1 MKIHLFPCGNRVG
14 ELIIKVYRELVCF
27 GCFFV
32 SGMSCADPVWE
43 FINEIEYPE
52 ILSSI
57 ATADNVF
64 VKLPVQIPLSNLAS
78 LQLEDQIEVK
88 TNRDTSIT
96 FSIRD
101 ISNFNNG
108 DRGWNAANNLEEGLQ
123 TISMTAGREHFL
135 ASVIT
140 AENSFWVIANKLT
153 DQDDYIGWIYSHSRQ
168 TPPPLN
174 THLIEEDSRDFFSGA
189 NILALEEP
197 TLKVSYTAEN
207 SDGRFVLPGDETV
220 WTISIENKFDQ
231 EKKSLSLDIGGKWGE
246 DLEFP
251 DTSLWTDFPENCR
264 DASSEPYKKPYTITC
279 EISQIEAK
287 STLEFTMKSQIRK
300 PAYVGPIGFLTIILW
315 DSEASKSYFADT
327 NLFTPIYID
336 QDYLI
341 DTDLDGVTDFNE
353 KFLKTDPNDKNSAL
367 EREAQIDIAVLYT
380 SNYKSEFKIAPETL
394 INSEINF
401 TNEIFTGSRT
411 GVRFDIVHSGLLD
424 YENNCTASRCRTN
437 QTWND
442 TQTVLD
448 EFGRKDKGRWR
459 ESEKIRALYGADLVI
474 ILDGATGGDETQ
486 GMAVSGGN
494 MRGLVLP
501 QYRTVFVH
509 QSPNYEPYNDWKK
522 TTLTHELGHL
532 FSLQHSRR
540 QDNSNGSFA
549 WATGHGEDDNF
560 ATMMAYFDV
569 FNATRINRFS
579 DPSRSDCGYITLKRP
594 CGVDRS
600 DPLNGADAVGA
611 IKATRFQIEQFSPR
625 RPILST
631 KSSDGKIHATKFLA
645 GAVKDIELGF
655 KTKFSPYD
663 TITASGTINLA
674 PDHVGKVG
682 TTHII
687 VDAGPLGVF
696 QINRQG
702 QFVAL
707 DMAAPVLVGSISPR
721 PLRGIEDLPVL
732 NDFIAGPLGVT
743 EARLNL
749 YFGYTLID
757 LDLLVYSAD
766 PLTIQIGE

>member
-1 MKIHLFPCGNRVG
+1 MKIHLFLCVSQIR
-14 ELIIKVYRELVCF
+14 ELIIKVCRELVCF
-27 GCFFV
+27 SCLFV
-32 SGMSCADPVWE
+32 SSISCADTVWE
-43 FINEIEYPE
+43 FINQIEHSE

-64 VKLPVQIPLSNLAS
+64 VKLPIQIPLSYLTS
-78 LQLEDQIEVK
+78 LQIEDQIEVK
-88 TNRDTSIT
+88 ISLDTSIT
-96 FSIRD
+96 FLIRD
-101 ISNFNNG
+101 ISNFGNG
-108 DRGWNAANNLEEGLQ
+108 DTGWNAANSSEEGLQ

-135 ASVIT
+135 ASIIT

-153 DQDDYIGWIYSHSRQ
+153 DQDDYIGWIYSHSRN

-174 THLIEEDSRDFFSGA
+174 AHLIEEDSSDIFSGP
-189 NILALEEP
+189 NIMALEEP
-197 TLKVSYTAEN
+197 TLKVSYTAEY
-207 SDGRFVLPGDETV
+207 SDGRFVFPGDETV
-220 WTISIENKFDQ
+220 WTISIENNFDQ

-251 DTSLWTDFPENCR
+251 DTSVWTDYPESCR
-264 DASSEPYKKPYTITC
+264 DASSESYKKPYTITC

-287 STLEFTMKSQIRK
+287 STLEFTMKSQIRE

-315 DSEASKSYFADT
+315 DSEASKSYFADID
-327 NLFTPIYID
+327 LFTPIYVD

-353 KFLKTDPNDKNSAL
+353 KFLETDPNDKDSVL
-367 EREAQIDIAVLYT
+367 DREAQIDVAVLYT
-380 SNYKSEFKIAPETL
+380 SNYKNEFKIAIETL

-401 TNEIFTGSRT
+401 TNEIFMGSRT
-411 GVRFDIVHSGLLD
+411 GVRFNIVHTGLLD
-424 YENNCTASRCRTN
+424 YENNCIASRCQTN

-448 EFGRKDKGRWR
+448 EFGRIDKGRWR
-459 ESEKIRALYGADLVI
+459 ESEKIRVLYGADLVI

-494 MRGLVLP
+494 MRGLVQP

-509 QSPNYEPYNDWKK
+509 QSPNYEPYSDWKK

-540 QDNSNGSFA
+540 QDNSNGPFA

-579 DPSRSDCGYITLKRP
+579 DPSRFDCGYITLRRP

-611 IKATRFQIEQFSPR
+611 IKVTRFQIEQFSPS
-625 RPILST
+625 RPTLRT
-631 KSSDGKIHATKFLA
+631 KSSDGKVHATKFLA

-655 KTKFSPYD
+655 KTNFSPND
-663 TITASGTINLA
+663 KITASGTINLA
-674 PDHVGKVG
+674 PEHVGKVG

-687 VDAGPLGVF
+687 VDAGSLGVF
-696 QINRQG
+696 QINREG

-707 DMAAPVLVGSISPR
+707 DMSAPVLVGSISPR
-721 PLRGIEDLPVL
+721 PLKGIEDLPVL
-732 NDFIAGPLGVT
+732 NDFIAASLGVT

-749 YFGYTLID
+749 YFGYTVID

-766 PLTIQIGE
+766 ALTIQIGE

>member
-1 MKIHLFPCGNRVG
+1 MKIHLFLCVSQIR
-14 ELIIKVYRELVCF
+14 ELIIKVCRELVCF
-27 GCFFV
+27 SCLFV
-32 SGMSCADPVWE
+32 SSISCADTIWE
-43 FINEIEYPE
+43 FINQIEHSE

-64 VKLPVQIPLSNLAS
+64 VKLPIQIPLSYLTS

-88 TNRDTSIT
+88 ISLDTSIT
-96 FSIRD
+96 FLIRD
-101 ISNFNNG
+101 ISNFGNG
-108 DRGWNAANNLEEGLQ
+108 DTGWNAANSSEEGLQ

-135 ASVIT
+135 ASIIT

-153 DQDDYIGWIYSHSRQ
+153 DQDDYIGWIYSHSRN

-174 THLIEEDSRDFFSGA
+174 ARLIEEDSSDFFSGP
-189 NILALEEP
+189 NIMALEEP
-197 TLKVSYTAEN
+197 TLKVSYTAEY
-207 SDGRFVLPGDETV
+207 SDGRFVFPGDETV
-220 WTISIENKFDQ
+220 WTISIENNFDQ

-251 DTSLWTDFPENCR
+251 DTSVWTDYPESCR

-287 STLEFTMKSQIRK
+287 STLEFTMKSQIRE

-315 DSEASKSYFADT
+315 DSEASKSYFADID
-327 NLFTPIYID
+327 LFTPIYVD

-353 KFLKTDPNDKNSAL
+353 KFLETDPNDKDSVL
-367 EREAQIDIAVLYT
+367 DREAQIDVAVLYT
-380 SNYKSEFKIAPETL
+380 SNYKNEFKIATETL

-401 TNEIFTGSRT
+401 TNEIFMGSRT
-411 GVRFDIVHSGLLD
+411 GVRFNIVHTGLLD
-424 YENNCTASRCRTN
+424 YENNCLASRCQTN

-448 EFGRKDKGRWR
+448 EFGRIDKGRWR
-459 ESEKIRALYGADLVI
+459 ESEKIRVLYGADLVI

-494 MRGLVLP
+494 MRGLVQP

-509 QSPNYEPYNDWKK
+509 QSPNYEPYSDWKK

-540 QDNSNGSFA
+540 QDNSNGPFA

-579 DPSRSDCGYITLKRP
+579 DPSRFDCGYITLRRP

-611 IKATRFQIEQFSPR
+611 IKVTRFQIEQFSPS
-625 RPILST
+625 RPTLRT
-631 KSSDGKIHATKFLA
+631 KSSDGKVHATKFLA

-655 KTKFSPYD
+655 KTNFSPND
-663 TITASGTINLA
+663 KITASGTINLA
-674 PDHVGKVG
+674 PEHVGKVG

-687 VDAGPLGVF
+687 VDAGSLGVF
-696 QINRQG
+696 QINREG

-707 DMAAPVLVGSISPR
+707 DMSAPVLVGSISPR

-732 NDFIAGPLGVT
+732 NDFIAASLGVT

-749 YFGYTLID
+749 YFGYTVID

-766 PLTIQIGE
+766 ALTIQIGE